1 MKPRADHCIS
11 SGKHPKN
18 NPPTLDG
25 AQYVCVPY
33 DFINMSLSFL
43 RDKVFFRAMLA
54 LALPVAFQQLISAGL
69 NMIDVL
75 MVGQL
80 GENSVAALGL
90 ANQIFF
96 LLILFL
102 FGVTSGMSIFTAQF
116 WGRGDTEQIRHVL
129 GICLTIAVSVA
140 ALFTLAAVFIPE
152 KLMGFYTEDVKVVKL
167 GSDYLR
173 IVGLSYVFTAI
184 TVSYGSVLRSIT
196 QVTLTVIVAVL
207 AIVLKTIIAY
217 LFIFGI
223 AGLPALG
230 VRGAALGTCIG
241 WVFQSILLLILV
253 YVQKTPLA
261 ANLLSF
267 FRFDRPF
274 LFKMLKTSMPA
285 AINEILWSFGITT
298 YNAVYARI
306 GTDAIAAVN
315 INATI
320 EELMFVLFI
329 GLGNACAVMVGNK
342 IGAGGK
348 DLAFEYGRRF
358 AILGV
363 AAALIGGVLV
373 LSIRETVISLYQI
386 SPSAAD
392 DLRSLMF
399 VYAVSSW
406 LKVFNFMLFIGAL
419 RAGGDTR
426 YAMFTELFS
435 IWMIGVPSALLG
447 GFLFH
452 LPVYWVYAMVL
463 LEEAAKAIIIFRRFL
478 SRKWI
483 HDLVN
488 VTGDQG
494 RASLSNPEPAS

>member
-1 MKPRADHCIS
+1 
-11 SGKHPKN
+11 
-18 NPPTLDG
+18 
-25 AQYVCVPY
+25 
-33 DFINMSLSFL
+33 MSLSFFS
-43 RDKVFFRAMLA
+43 DKAFFRAMLT

-80 GENSVAALGL
+80 GETSVAALGL

-102 FGVTSGMSIFTAQF
+102 FGITSGMSIFTAQF
-116 WGRGDTEQIRHVL
+116 WGKGDIEEIRHVL
-129 GICLTIAVSVA
+129 GICLTIAVLVA
-140 ALFTLAAVFIPE
+140 ALVSLAAIVVPE
-152 KLMGFYTEDVKVVKL
+152 KLMGLYTEDAAVIEL

-184 TVSYGSVLRSIT
+184 TISYGSVLRSIT
-196 QVTLTVIVAVL
+196 HVTLTVIVAVL
-207 AIVLKTIIAY
+207 ALVLKTILAY
-217 LFIFGI
+217 LFIFGV

-241 WVFQSILLLILV
+241 WIFQAILLLTLV
-253 YVQKTPLA
+253 YVRKTPLA
-261 ANLLSF
+261 ANPFSF
-267 FRFDRPF
+267 FRFERPF
-274 LFKMLKTSMPA
+274 LFKVLKTSMPA
-285 AINEILWSFGITT
+285 AINEILWSCGITT

-306 GTDAIAAVN
+306 GTDSIAAVN

-320 EELMFVLFI
+320 EDLMFVLFI

-342 IGAGGK
+342 IGAGDK
-348 DLAFEYGRRF
+348 DVAFEYGRRF

-363 AAALIGGVLV
+363 IAALIAGVIVFAL
-373 LSIRETVISLYQI
+373 RETVVGRYQI
-386 SPSAAD
+386 SLSAAEN
-392 DLRSLMF
+392 LRGLMLVYSL
-399 VYAVSSW
+399 SSW
-406 LKVFNFMLFIGAL
+406 LRVFNFMLFIGAL

-435 IWMIGVPSALLG
+435 VWMIGVPSALLG
-447 GFLFH
+447 GFVFH
-452 LPVYWVYAMVL
+452 LPVYGVYAMVL
-463 LEEAAKAIIIFRRFL
+463 LEEAVKAIIVTRRFL

-488 VTGDQG
+488 MTEDQ
-494 RASLSNPEPAS
+494 ANAPLSTAEPAS

>member
-1 MKPRADHCIS
+1 
-11 SGKHPKN
+11 
-18 NPPTLDG
+18 
-25 AQYVCVPY
+25 
-33 DFINMSLSFL
+33 MSLTFL
-43 RDKVFFRAMLA
+43 RDKAFFRAMLT
-54 LALPVAFQQLISAGL
+54 LAIPVAFQQLISAGL

-80 GENSVAALGL
+80 GETSVAALGL

-102 FGVTSGMSIFTAQF
+102 FGLTSGMSIFSAQF
-116 WGRGDTEQIRHVL
+116 WGKGDLEQIHHVL
-129 GICLTIAVSVA
+129 GICLTIAISVA
-140 ALFTLAAVFIPE
+140 ALFSMAATFIPE
-152 KLMGFYTEDVKVVKL
+152 KLMGFYTEDVAVIEL
-167 GSDYLR
+167 GSEYLR

-184 TVSYGSVLRSIT
+184 TVSYISVLRSIT
-196 QVTLTVIVAVL
+196 QVTLTVVVAVL
-207 AIVLKTIIAY
+207 ALALKTILAY

-241 WVFQSILLLILV
+241 WIFQAILLVTLV

-261 ANLLSF
+261 ANPLSF

-274 LFKMLKTSMPA
+274 LFKVLKTSLPA
-285 AINEILWSFGITT
+285 AANEILWSFGITT

-306 GTDAIAAVN
+306 GTDAIAAIN

-348 DLAFEYGRRF
+348 DVAFEYGRRF

-363 AAALIGGVLV
+363 AVALLAGVIV
-373 LSIRETVISLYQI
+373 FSVREIVISLYQI
-386 SPSAAD
+386 SPSAAQN
-392 DLRSLMF
+392 LRNLMLVYSLS
-399 VYAVSSW
+399 AW
-406 LKVFNFMLFIGAL
+406 LRVFNFMLFIGAM

-426 YAMFTELFS
+426 FAMFTELFS

-447 GFLFH
+447 GFVFH
-452 LPVYWVYAMVL
+452 LPVYGVYAMVL
-463 LEEAAKAIIIFRRFL
+463 LEEAIKAIIITRRFL

-488 VTGDQG
+488 VTGDQVSKIG
-494 RASLSNPEPAS
+494 RAHV

>member
-1 MKPRADHCIS
+1 MD
-11 SGKHPKN
+11 
-18 NPPTLDG
+18 
-25 AQYVCVPY
+25 
-33 DFINMSLSFL
+33 LSFF
-43 RDKVFFRAMLA
+43 RDKDFFRAMLA
-54 LALPVAFQQLISAGL
+54 IAVPVAFQQLISAGL

-80 GENSVAALGL
+80 GETSVAALGL

-102 FGVTSGMSIFTAQF
+102 FGITSGMSIFTAQF
-116 WGRGDTEQIRHVL
+116 WGKGDIEEIHHVL

-140 ALFTLAAVFIPE
+140 ALISLAAVLMPE
-152 KLMGFYTEDVKVVKL
+152 RLMSFYTEDAEVIRL

-184 TVSYGSVLRSIT
+184 SISYISVLRSIT
-196 QVTLTVIVAVL
+196 QVTMTVIAAVL
-207 AIVLKTIIAY
+207 ALALKTVLAY

-241 WVFQSILLLILV
+241 WIFESILLVTLV
-253 YVQKTPLA
+253 YARKTPLA
-261 ANLLSF
+261 AHPFSLL
-267 FRFDRPF
+267 RFNRPF
-274 LFKMLKTSMPA
+274 LIKVLKTSMPA
-285 AINEILWSFGITT
+285 AINEVLWSVGITS

-315 INATI
+315 INATM

-329 GLGNACAVMVGNK
+329 GLGNACSVMVGNK

-358 AILGV
+358 TILGV
-363 AAALIGGVLV
+363 IAALVAGVIV
-373 LSIRETVISLYQI
+373 LSLRETVISLYQI
-386 SPSAAD
+386 SPSAAEN
-392 DLRSLMF
+392 LRWLML
-399 VYAVSSW
+399 VYACSSW
-406 LKVFNFMLFIGAL
+406 LRVFNFMLFIGAL

-435 IWMIGVPSALLG
+435 VWVIGVPSALIG
-447 GFLFH
+447 GFVLH
-452 LPVYWVYAMVL
+452 LPVYGVYTMVL
-463 LEEAAKAIIIFRRFL
+463 LEEAVKAVIIFRRYL

-488 VTGDQG
+488 VIGD
-494 RASLSNPEPAS
+494 RAPGSLSTVEPAS

>member
-1 MKPRADHCIS
+1 MMAI
-11 SGKHPKN
+11 
-18 NPPTLDG
+18 
-25 AQYVCVPY
+25 AV
-33 DFINMSLSFL
+33 
-43 RDKVFFRAMLA
+43 
-54 LALPVAFQQLISAGL
+54 PVAFQQLISAGL
-69 NMIDVL
+69 NMMDVL

-80 GENSVAALGL
+80 GESSVAALGL

-116 WGRGDTEQIRHVL
+116 WGKGDIEQIHHVL
-129 GICLTIAVSVA
+129 GICLTIAISVA
-140 ALFTLAAVFIPE
+140 MFFSLAATLIPE
-152 KLMGFYTEDVKVVKL
+152 KLMGFYTEDAEVIKL

-173 IVGLSYVFTAI
+173 IVGLSYIFTAVS
-184 TVSYGSVLRSIT
+184 VSYISVLRSIT
-196 QVTLTVIVAVL
+196 QITLTVIVAVL
-207 AIVLKTIIAY
+207 ALALKTVIAY

-241 WVFQSILLLILV
+241 WVFETLLLLLLV
-253 YVQKTPLA
+253 YVRKTPLA
-261 ANLLSF
+261 TNPLSLF
-267 FRFDRPF
+267 HFDRPF
-274 LFKMLKTSMPA
+274 LFKVLKTSMPA
-285 AINEILWSFGITT
+285 AINEVLWSFGITT

-348 DLAFEYGRRF
+348 NLAFEYGRRF
-358 AILGV
+358 TILGV
-363 AAALIGGVLV
+363 SAALIGGVIV
-373 LSIRETVISLYQI
+373 LSMREIVIGFYQI

-392 DLRSLMF
+392 NLRGLMLVYSLS
-399 VYAVSSW
+399 AW

-435 IWMIGVPSALLG
+435 IWVIGVPSALLG
-447 GFLFH
+447 GFVLH

-463 LEEAAKAIIIFRRFL
+463 LEEAVKAVVILRRFL

-488 VTGDQG
+488 LTGDQMP
-494 RASLSNPEPAS
+494 ASLSDPEPAS

>member
-1 MKPRADHCIS
+1 
-11 SGKHPKN
+11 
-18 NPPTLDG
+18 
-25 AQYVCVPY
+25 
-33 DFINMSLSFL
+33 MSLSFF
-43 RDKVFFRAMLA
+43 RDKAFFRAMLA
-54 LALPVAFQQLISAGL
+54 LALPVAFQQLIGAGL

-80 GENSVAALGL
+80 GETSVAALGL

-102 FGVTSGMSIFTAQF
+102 FGITSGMSIFTAQF
-116 WGRGDTEQIRHVL
+116 WGKGEVEQIRHVL

-140 ALFTLAAVFIPE
+140 ALVSLAAIAVPG
-152 KLMGFYTEDVKVVKL
+152 KLMGFYTEDSAVIKL

-173 IVGLSYVFTAI
+173 IVGLSYIFTAI
-184 TVSYGSVLRSIT
+184 SISYISVLRSIT
-196 QVTLTVIVAVL
+196 QVTLTVVASVL
-207 AIVLKTIIAY
+207 ALVLKTILAY
-217 LFIFGI
+217 LFIFGV

-230 VRGAALGTCIG
+230 VKGAALGTCVG
-241 WVFQSILLLILV
+241 WMFESLLLVLFV
-253 YVQKTPLA
+253 YVRKTPLA
-261 ANLLSF
+261 ANPLSL
-267 FRFDRPF
+267 FRFERTF
-274 LFKMLKTSMPA
+274 LVKVLKTSLPA
-285 AINEILWSFGITT
+285 AANEILWSFGITI

-363 AAALIGGVLV
+363 AVALFAGVIV
-373 LSIRETVISLYQI
+373 FSIRGTVVSLYHI
-386 SPSAAD
+386 SPSAAA
-392 DLRSLMF
+392 DLRSLML
-399 VYAVSSW
+399 VYSLSVW
-406 LKVFNFMLFIGAL
+406 LRIYNFMLFIGAM

-435 IWMIGVPSALLG
+435 VWLIGVPSALIG
-447 GFLFH
+447 GFVLH
-452 LPVYWVYAMVL
+452 LPVYGVYALVL
-463 LEEAAKAIIIFRRFL
+463 LEEAVKAVVITRRFL

-488 VTGDQG
+488 ATED
-494 RASLSNPEPAS
+494 RASASLSSFVSARDEAEPAS